1 MDVEQ
6 QGERER
12 LRCRYCHKLNT
23 IWLSTGEHT
32 TDHACRRCRLPLSVQ
47 EHRKW
52 NSVDS
57 DAYIHPLDRQ
67 ALQALRKIPG
77 VDIILKK
84 LISLTYERMYRVA
97 FKANSIRVS
106 KKQYASLDAKLDV
119 VCQTL
124 GMKKP
129 ELYVSV
135 TDMGGVAVNAF
146 TTGVEDPFVVIYAG
160 LIERLSEAEILAVLA
175 HEMGHIHCQ
184 HLLYK
189 AAADT
194 LLLLLAGLIMK
205 TPMAS
210 ILGTIAWPVQMA
222 LLMWRHKSE
231 LSCDRTALLV
241 TQDERVV
248 MSALT
253 KMSGGVLNDE
263 LSLDAFIEQARE
275 FERAYEDDFLDKV
288 WTLLLAARSSHPFP
302 VWRISE
308 ILKWLEDERPQ
319 GYHALVQQQD
329 DICVVKPSQES

>member
-1 MDVEQ
+1 MSTENE
-6 QGERER
+6 GNRER
-12 LRCRYCHKLNT
+12 LRCRYCRKLNT
-23 IWLSTGEHT
+23 IWLKNEEQSTE
-32 TDHACRRCRLPLSVQ
+32 HACRRCHLPLS
-47 EHRKW
+47 EKAHRKW
-52 NSVDS
+52 TYVDS
-57 DAYIHPLDRQ
+57 DAYVHPLDRQ
-67 ALQALRKIPG
+67 ALQSLRKIPG

-97 FKANSIRVS
+97 FKANSIRVG
-106 KKQYASLDAKLDV
+106 KQQYASLDAKLDV

-129 ELYVSV
+129 ELFVSV

-146 TTGVEDPFVVIYAG
+146 TTGVEEPFVVIYAG
-160 LIERLSEAEILAVLA
+160 LIERLSEEEILAVLA

-194 LLLLLAGLIMK
+194 LVLLLAGVIMK

-275 FERAYEDDFLDKV
+275 FERSYEEDFLDKV
-288 WTLLLAARSSHPFP
+288 
-302 VWRISE
+302 
-308 ILKWLEDERPQ
+308 
-319 GYHALVQQQD
+319 
-329 DICVVKPSQES
+329 